1 MRFRI
6 TRLDRERFAVILEG
20 LVIAPQRSKRA
31 AASVERFRVF
41 RLQFERLIETCE
53 SFAMP
58 VESVENNAM
67 IEQHLRRVRPGAQCR
82 RNQAKGRSE
91 EHTTELQSRGLI
103 SYAVFCLKKK

>member
-31 AASVERFRVF
+31 AAIVERFRVF

-82 RNQAKGRSE
+82 RNQAKGRGKFAPS
-91 EHTTELQSRGLI
+91 QFDSP
-103 SYAVFCLKKK
+103 K